1 MPHED
6 GAIRTALPE
15 WVVRKCNPLE
25 ARTFQT
31 VLAREAE
38 LNCCRRRADGVGK
51 PCFGL
56 EGLWGG
62 GLVSFRRRL
71 ASLGFDLGEFVKIV
85 EPWLGRPRPEP
96 RAWPKRVAL
105 MKCTHAKVQH
115 AVFAGF
121 WAPVDRSA
129 ALGTKR
135 EASKLATLGGLD
147 EYTQLSAFD
156 FKGAGRCGNN
166 GAERRAGLNLAI
178 RAVAYEHHV
187 RVDFGFKGNKAT
199 KAFTVYMH

>member
-1 MPHED
+1 MARYERRYPN
-6 GAIRTALPE
+6 GLCASATPWKPE
-15 WVVRKCNPLE
+15 PSRPSLRGRPSSTVVE
-25 ARTFQT
+25 G
-31 VLAREAE
+31 VLMGSGS
-38 LNCCRRRADGVGK
+38 RASV
-51 PCFGL
+51 L
-56 EGLWGG
+56 RASGG
-62 GLVSFRRRL
+62 GWGLVSFRRRL

-105 MKCTHAKVQH
+105 TKCTHAKVQH
-115 AVFAGF
+115 AVFAGL
-121 WAPVDRSA
+121 WTPVDRSA

-147 EYTQLSAFD
+147 ENPQLSVFD
-156 FKGAGRCGNN
+156 FKGAGRYGNN

-178 RAVAYEHHV
+178 RAVACEHHV
-187 RVDFGFKGNKAT
+187 RVDIGFKGNKAT